1 MATSTVMFRTALKLF
16 LIFAI
21 KRPSLVSASSCC
33 YCFHGEDVRDAISTH
48 IYESLHVYQ
57 QNTTMRIRPKVTIQ
71 ILLLFSGDVERCPGP
86 VVDEISQ
93 DYEHILHRKGFKMFH
108 LNVRGLWGNL
118 SNITQIL
125 SDYKKI
131 DILALGETHIA
142 DEPEEMYQIDSY
154 TFVSRPR
161 KNGKGGGVA
170 CYIHESINWIRRYDL
185 ESEEVECLWI
195 EILLEKSKSLLVSVI
210 YKPPEGSHYLQE
222 NFTNLLNLMLSIA
235 TKSKKETIVIGDLN
249 VNYMIKKITKIL
261 NRYLNCMALSR

>member
-1 MATSTVMFRTALKLF
+1 MFRTALKLF

-21 KRPSLVSASSCC
+21 KRPSLVYANSCC

-57 QNTTMRIRPKVTIQ
+57 QNTTMRIRPKVAIQ
-71 ILLLFSGDVERCPGP
+71 ILLLLRGDVERCPGP

-142 DEPEEMYQIDSY
+142 DEPGEMYQIDSY
-154 TFVSRPR
+154 TFVS
-161 KNGKGGGVA
+161 
-170 CYIHESINWIRRYDL
+170 
-185 ESEEVECLWI
+185 
-195 EILLEKSKSLLVSVI
+195 
-210 YKPPEGSHYLQE
+210 
-222 NFTNLLNLMLSIA
+222 
-235 TKSKKETIVIGDLN
+235 
-249 VNYMIKKITKIL
+249 
-261 NRYLNCMALSR
+261 